1 LREETRVIDCVIFDM
16 DGTLAET
23 EEVHR
28 IAFNRAFADFGLD
41 WNWDVAL
48 YRQLLKVTG
57 GKERI
62 THFIEQTGGVA
73 DPDFVAR
80 LHRAKTDV
88 YTAMVDAGAVPL
100 RPGVIDFIEAARAEG
115 LTLAIATTTS
125 MPNIE
130 SLLKSTLG
138 AHWREIFPVVGAGDM
153 VKKKKPA
160 PDVYELALRELGKPA
175 AQCVAIEDSR
185 NGVLSARAAG
195 LPVIAVRS
203 TYSSDDDLSAA
214 AVELPNCEA
223 LKLNLLERINPRS

>member
-1 LREETRVIDCVIFDM
+1 MIDTVIFDM

-28 IAFNRAFADFGLD
+28 QAFNRAFADFGLD
-41 WNWDVAL
+41 WSWDVPL
-48 YRQLLKVTG
+48 YRKLLKTTG

-62 THFIEQTGGVA
+62 THFIELEGGAA
-73 DPDFVAR
+73 DPEFVAK
-80 LHRAKTDV
+80 LHKAKTAV
-88 YTAMVDAGAVPL
+88 YAALVDSGAVPL
-100 RPGVIDFIEAARAEG
+100 RPGIEAFIAAARARG

-130 SLLKSTLG
+130 ALLTNALG
-138 AHWREIFPVVGAGDM
+138 PKWREIFPVVGAGDM

-160 PDVYELALRELGKPA
+160 PDVYELALKELGKPP

-185 NGVLSARAAG
+185 NGVLAARGAG

-203 TYSSDDDLSAA
+203 TFSSDDDLTGAA
-214 AVELPNCEA
+214 IELPSCKE
-223 LKLNLLERINPRS
+223 LSLDLLDRITPPS